1 MTPKDTKTNNTKTR
15 TPRDGYT
22 LTELLVVLVILG
34 LLVGLIA
41 PRFLGQ
47 IGKARTKT
55 ARVQISNLSTALEYY
70 QLDTGRYPS
79 TSTGLSALITP
90 PPNTENWDGP
100 YLKTRR
106 VPDDPWGN
114 PYIYQPGANGTF
126 IVKTLGADN
135 REGGDGEDADISSA
149 DG

>member
-1 MTPKDTKTNNTKTR
+1 MAQKKPQNR
-15 TPRDGYT
+15 TQNEGYT

-55 ARVQISNLSTALEYY
+55 ARVQISNLSTALDYY

-79 TSTGLSALITP
+79 GATGLSALLSA

-106 VPDDPWGN
+106 VPTDPWGN
-114 PYIYQPGANGTF
+114 PYIYQPGVGGSF
-126 IVKTLGADN
+126 IVKTLGADS

>member
-1 MTPKDTKTNNTKTR
+1 MSNPEKPKPNTS
-15 TPRDGYT
+15 RDGYT

-41 PRFLGQ
+41 PRFLSQ
-47 IGKARTKT
+47 IGKAKSKT
-55 ARVQISNLSTALEYY
+55 ARVQITNLSTALEYF
-70 QLDTGRYPS
+70 QLDTGRYPANS
-79 TSTGLSALITP
+79 SGLSALLSA
-90 PPNTENWDGP
+90 PPNMVNWDGP

-114 PYIYQPGANGTF
+114 PYHYQIGANNSF
-126 IVKTLGADN
+126 IISTLGADN
-135 REGGDGEDADISSA
+135 REGGDGEDSDISSA

>member
-1 MTPKDTKTNNTKTR
+1 MSRPSHPKTR
-15 TPRDGYT
+15 TSRDGYT

-79 TSTGLSALITP
+79 GSTGLSALISA
-90 PPNTENWDGP
+90 PPNTQNWDGP

-114 PYIYQPGANGTF
+114 PYIYQPGAGGNF
-126 IVKTLGADN
+126 VIKTLGADQ
-135 REGGDGEDADISSA
+135 REGGDGEDTDISSA

>member
-1 MTPKDTKTNNTKTR
+1 MSKENQTTPKDDCKK
-15 TPRDGYT
+15 RDGYT

-47 IGKARTKT
+47 IGKARSKT

-70 QLDTGRYPS
+70 QLDTGRYP
-79 TSTGLSALITP
+79 TASTGLSALLSA
-90 PPNTENWDGP
+90 PPNTPNWDGP

-114 PYIYQPGANGTF
+114 PYIYQPGVGGDF
-126 IVKTLGADN
+126 VLKTLGADQ
-135 REGGDGEDADISSA
+135 REGGDGENTDISSA
-149 DG
+149 DL